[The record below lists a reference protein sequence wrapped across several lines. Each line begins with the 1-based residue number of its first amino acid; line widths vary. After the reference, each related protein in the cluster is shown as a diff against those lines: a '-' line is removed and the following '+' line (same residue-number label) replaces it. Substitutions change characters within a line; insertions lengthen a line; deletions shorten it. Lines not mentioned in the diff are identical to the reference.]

1 MAETYG
7 FFDGDTE
14 YGQDEL
20 NRYFDNIYRSGVS
33 VEDTGAMT
41 LAVSQLSGAILVNA
55 GFAILK
61 GFWYNN
67 SSAKSL
73 TVTAPA
79 SGSRIDRVIVRLVYA
94 SKSISAMAV
103 QGTASA
109 PPALVRNSTYYD
121 LSLAQLTVKADGTV
135 TIKDERTDP
144 DLCGAI
150 RPKNLSEFETWFESL
165 QSKTWRNIYIQE
177 DAPSNPAA
185 GSIFLQIKGEEE
197 VIPGTEVVLPPIG
210 V

>member
-33 VEDTGAMT
+33 VEDSGAMT
-41 LAVSQLSGAILVNA
+41 LAVSQLSGAILVNT

-61 GFWYNN
+61 GFWYYNT
-67 SSAKSL
+67 SAKSL
-73 TVTAPA
+73 TVTPPT
-79 SGSRIDRVIVRLVYA
+79 SGSRIDRVVVRLVYA
-94 SKSISAMAV
+94 SKSISAV
-103 QGTASA
+103 VVPGTASA
-109 PPALVRNSTYYD
+109 PPELARNSAYYD
-121 LSLAQLTVKADGTV
+121 LSLAQLTVKADGTIA
-135 TIKDERTDP
+135 IKDERTDP

-150 RPKNLSEFETWFESL
+150 RPKNLSEFETWFEGL
-165 QSKTWRNIYIQE
+165 QSTAWRNIYISQDE
-177 DAPSNPAA
+177 PENPEA
-185 GSIFLQIKGEEE
+185 GSILLQITDAA
-197 VIPGTEVVLPPIG
+197 VPPVG